1 MQEGGIKKWE
11 SYNGKGNITLGN
23 RKGMD
28 VRNEGG
34 RRMEGGGGRESSDE
48 WWKLKG
54 QNGSWLMGS

>member
-34 RRMEGGGGRESSDE
+34 GGMEGGEAGRAVMNGGS
-48 WWKLKG
+48 
-54 QNGSWLMGS
+54 